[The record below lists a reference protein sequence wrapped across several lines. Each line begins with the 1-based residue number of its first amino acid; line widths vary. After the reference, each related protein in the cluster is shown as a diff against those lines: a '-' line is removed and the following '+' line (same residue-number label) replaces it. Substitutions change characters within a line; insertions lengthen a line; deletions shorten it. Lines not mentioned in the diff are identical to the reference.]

1 MEQARAPKIPKE
13 ALNVA
18 FGYAAI
24 GLVAHV
30 LLRGFSFDAAST
42 LLYVLGWPIPVALS
56 LAYWTAE
63 ALLWSLVP
71 VLLLLSWL
79 ARRNAR
85 RFSLGCLGFAVLLS
99 IALVR

>member
-13 ALNVA
+13 VLHVA

-24 GLVAHV
+24 GLVAHI
-30 LLRGFSFDAAST
+30 LLRGFSFDLTST

-56 LAYWTAE
+56 LAYWTAKT
-63 ALLWSLVP
+63 LLWCLVP

-79 ARRNAR
+79 ARRNAKG
-85 RFSLGCLGFAVLLS
+85 FALGCLGFAVLLA